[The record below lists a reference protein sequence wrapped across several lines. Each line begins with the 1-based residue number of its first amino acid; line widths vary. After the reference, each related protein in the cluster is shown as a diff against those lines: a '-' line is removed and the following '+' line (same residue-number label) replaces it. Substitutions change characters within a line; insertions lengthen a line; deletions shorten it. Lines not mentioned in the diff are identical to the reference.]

1 MFSVGSLDL
10 TTGQYCTKAA
20 VGYNIDM
27 NLVGRLSG
35 NEAVS
40 VVVKGLAG
48 SLIINAI
55 AAGFAGLSAIF
66 ALLAY
71 FCSSR
76 ASEVVSE
83 NPLYALRR

>member
-1 MFSVGSLDL
+1 MGYSLDAEL
-10 TTGQYCTKAA
+10 FGKAGNRA
-20 VGYNIDM
+20 VT
-27 NLVGRLSG
+27 
-35 NEAVS
+35 
-40 VVVKGLAG
+40 VVMKGLAG

-76 ASEVVSE
+76 VMEVV
-83 NPLYALRR
+83 NPDSMAACFSNQLMTSLHSSCSY